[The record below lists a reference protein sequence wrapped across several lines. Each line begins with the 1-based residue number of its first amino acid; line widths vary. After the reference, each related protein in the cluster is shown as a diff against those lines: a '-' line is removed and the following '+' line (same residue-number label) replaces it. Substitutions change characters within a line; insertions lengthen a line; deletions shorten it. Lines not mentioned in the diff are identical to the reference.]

1 MNAEELKQIQAPL
14 KTRYAEDS
22 ASALDT
28 QRAVGKIDCEKLTC
42 HVETL
47 CATPGMTTSG
57 LHRMAGGDGSHACAG
72 DMLLQSLVACAGV
85 TFAAVSTAMG
95 LNISSAS
102 VEARGTMDF
111 RGTLGVDRETPVGFT
126 SIELVFDVNSGEPA
140 EKIDKLIQLTERY
153 CVVLQTI
160 SKGVEVSSRRAAS

>member
-1 MNAEELKQIQAPL
+1 MNAEKLKQIQAPL
-14 KTRYAEDS
+14 KARYADDS

-28 QRAVGKIDCEKLTC
+28 QRAVGKIDCEGLTC
-42 HVETL
+42 HVETH
-47 CATPGMTTSG
+47 CATPGMTTSS
-57 LHRMAGGDGSHACAG
+57 LHIMAGGDGSHACAG
-72 DMLLQSLVACAGV
+72 DMLLQSLVACSGV

-95 LNISSAS
+95 LTISSAS

-111 RGTLGVDRETPVGFT
+111 RGTLGVDREAPVGLT
-126 SIELVFDVNSGEPA
+126 SIELIFDISSDEPD

-160 SKGVEVSSRRAAS
+160 SKGANVSCQRR